1 MDTMARTMPPEICRK
16 LDGIAL
22 AIELA
27 AGRAAIF
34 GDELSEASDRRE
46 SAARGPSWLV
56 NQRYGRLM
64 LPTPTK

>member
-1 MDTMARTMPPEICRK
+1 MPPEICRK

-46 SAARGPSWLV
+46 SAARG
-56 NQRYGRLM
+56 RF
-64 LPTPTK
+64 